1 MLSIKVTSCRDCQL
15 ISKLLG
21 AINCQ
26 LAKMA
31 NNLYLNMAYM
41 LDRPVEA
48 CKMSTLLHYKRILTY
63 KANNEDW
70 GDEEYTIEEIAN
82 QVRVLTANCEC
93 CDDIASGMEPTTTTT
108 TTTTV

>member
-41 LDRPVEA
+41 LDRPVEG
-48 CKMSTLLHYKRILTY
+48 CTISTLLHYKRILTY

-70 GDEEYTIEEIAN
+70 GDERYTIEKISN
-82 QVRVLTANCEC
+82 QVRKITAGCDC
-93 CDDIASGMEPTTTTT
+93 CDELTTGTDPTTTTT